1 MPQKA
6 TLFARRSDAGS
17 PKMSRGAFLLL
28 ERDASTGEILERVR
42 FPAIPNCALWR
53 DCHPIV
59 MGSHD
64 LRTEWL
70 FHSGGPAG
78 VSGGHRRG
86 GPHRADSSA
95 SAAHRFS
102 RAKSDGDGVRAR
114 IRGSSGR
121 GHGLL

>member
-17 PKMSRGAFLLL
+17 PKMSRGAFFLL

-70 FHSGGPAG
+70 FHSGRPAG
-78 VSGGHRRG
+78 VSGGHPRG
-86 GPHRADSSA
+86 GAHPGGSPAR
-95 SAAHRFS
+95 AAHPFLS
-102 RAKSDGDGVRAR
+102 AQA
-114 IRGSSGR
+114 GR
-121 GHGLL
+121 GGVAAPV